1 MFEDC
6 WATKEQIEKLFGDC
20 TCTEYK
26 VIKNN
31 GDVAVAKNVETGEL
45 WELTEF
51 MFVETD
57 EEGVLEGVYTDEDLL
72 EAGWEPVG
80 R

>member
-6 WATKEQIEKLFGDC
+6 WSTEEQIEKLFGDC
-20 TCTEYK
+20 TCYK

-31 GDVAVAKNVETGEL
+31 GDVAVAKNLETGDL

-51 MFVETD
+51 MFVETN
-57 EEGVLEGVYTDEDLL
+57 EEGILLDFFTDEDLL

-80 R
+80 SA